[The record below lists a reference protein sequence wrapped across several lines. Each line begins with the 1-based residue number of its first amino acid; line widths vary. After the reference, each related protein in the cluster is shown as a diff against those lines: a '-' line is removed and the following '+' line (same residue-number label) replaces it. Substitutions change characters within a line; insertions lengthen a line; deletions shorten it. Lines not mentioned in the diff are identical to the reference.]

1 MVHYRRSRSPG
12 ATFFFTV
19 ALRDRRADTL
29 VRYVDSLR
37 NAMRH
42 ERARRPFT
50 VDAMVVLRDHVH
62 AVWTLPSGDS
72 DYSGRWR
79 SIKSGFVRRLQTQGL
94 ALTANAKG
102 EHAVW
107 QRRFWEHQ
115 IRDELDLARHVD
127 YIHIN
132 PVKHGWA
139 ERVADWRWSTFH
151 RYVRLGMLPI
161 DWAAEPSMEGTFG
174 E

>member
-50 VDAMVVLRDHVH
+50 VDAMVVLPDHVH

-72 DYSGRWR
+72 VYSGRWR

-94 ALTANAKG
+94 AFTANAKG

>member
-50 VDAMVVLRDHVH
+50 VDAMVVLPDHVH

-107 QRRFWEHQ
+107 QRRFWEYQ

>member
-50 VDAMVVLRDHVH
+50 VDAMVVLPDHVH

>member
-1 MVHYRRSRSPG
+1 
-12 ATFFFTV
+12 
-19 ALRDRRADTL
+19 
-29 VRYVDSLR
+29 
-37 NAMRH
+37 MRH

-50 VDAMVVLRDHVH
+50 VDAMVVLPDHVH

>member
-1 MVHYRRSRSPG
+1 
-12 ATFFFTV
+12 
-19 ALRDRRADTL
+19 LRDRRADTL

>member
-1 MVHYRRSRSPG
+1 
-12 ATFFFTV
+12 
-19 ALRDRRADTL
+19 LRDRRADTL

-50 VDAMVVLRDHVH
+50 VDAMLVLRDHVH

-107 QRRFWEHQ
+107 QRRFWEYQ

>member
-1 MVHYRRSRSPG
+1 
-12 ATFFFTV
+12 
-19 ALRDRRADTL
+19 LRDRRADTL

-50 VDAMVVLRDHVH
+50 VDAMVVLPDHVH

>member
-1 MVHYRRSRSPG
+1 
-12 ATFFFTV
+12 
-19 ALRDRRADTL
+19 
-29 VRYVDSLR
+29 
-37 NAMRH
+37 
-42 ERARRPFT
+42 
-50 VDAMVVLRDHVH
+50 MVVLPDHVH

-115 IRDELDLARHVD
+115 IRDELDLARVD

>member
-1 MVHYRRSRSPG
+1 
-12 ATFFFTV
+12 
-19 ALRDRRADTL
+19 LRDRRADTL

-139 ERVADWRWSTFH
+139 ERVADRRWSTFH